1 MKKTLVCILAI
12 VMLAICLTFFVSC
25 SGQIEKGR
33 YSYTGCEAEWVKE
46 ISRSQKGK
54 LAEIYGYESKEDYIS
69 DKTKKVSEVF
79 RGSSFVFNEDGTGEF
94 WIVNEKE
101 SFTWKQD
108 GKRVDIDFKGKEAST
123 IFENTDF
130 EISSG
135 NLIAKVH
142 DVENQYALTVIL
154 IYEL

>member
-1 MKKTLVCILAI
+1 MKKTVVCILIIA
-12 VMLAICLTFFVSC
+12 MLATCLTFFVSC
-25 SGQIEKGR
+25 SGKIENGR
-33 YSYTGCEAEWVKE
+33 YSYTGCDAEWVSE
-46 ISRSQKGK
+46 ISGSQKKK

-69 DKTKKVSEVF
+69 DKTKNVSEVF

-94 WIVNEKE
+94 WLVNEKA
-101 SFTWKQD
+101 SFTWSQD
-108 GKRVDIDFKGKEAST
+108 GKRVDIDFKGKVVSA

-135 NLIAKVH
+135 DLIAKVH

-154 IYEL
+154 IYEF